1 MMIYPEIILAQQIIK
16 ACKAKNIKHIVISPG
31 SRNAPLTIG
40 FSMDTFFKC
49 YSIVDERCAAFFA
62 MGIAQQ
68 LSEPVVVICTSGS
81 AVLNYYPA
89 VSEAFYSNIPLVV
102 ISADRPSSKIDIGD
116 GQTIRQKNVLAN
128 HTVYNANLS
137 DEDNQLKYNEY
148 ELNQALNIAILQQLP
163 VHINAPF
170 EEPLYKITEKTI
182 DFDNQLIPEKKIF
195 LNSFYK
201 EKFIEEWKCKKKI
214 ILIGVLKPNK
224 IQQKWIDFL
233 AKDSSVIVLTETISN
248 LSEPSHFEMIDTLLV
263 PVEKD
268 EQKQLEL
275 QPEMLISFGGMV
287 ISKKIKQFL
296 RKYKPK
302 SHYHIDENVGY
313 DTFSVLTH
321 YFPVS
326 VNDFFEQINTE
337 LSEISSDYKDKWLN
351 FINQIYVKR
360 ESFLKDIPYSD
371 FWVYQQIFNK
381 LPEQIHLQIS
391 NSSAIRYAQLFS
403 KKKGWEVFCN
413 RGTSGIDGSTS
424 TAIGASLIN
433 TKQSILITGDLS
445 FFYNSNA
452 LWCKYIPENF
462 KIILINNDGGG
473 IFRILPANKK
483 LPIFEPF
490 FETPHQLNAFYLCE
504 MYGFNY
510 LKAENKSEVL
520 NSIEIFL
527 NNDEKPQLLEI
538 FTPRELNDEILS
550 KYFASIC

>member
-128 HTVYNANLS
+128 HTAYNANLS
-137 DEDNQLKYNEY
+137 DEDNLLKYNEY

-170 EEPLYKITEKTI
+170 EEPLYKITDKTI

-201 EKFIEEWKCKKKI
+201 EKFIEDWKSKKKI

-233 AKDSSVIVLTETISN
+233 AKDPSVIVLTETI
-248 LSEPSHFEMIDTLLV
+248 
-263 PVEKD
+263 
-268 EQKQLEL
+268 
-275 QPEMLISFGGMV
+275 
-287 ISKKIKQFL
+287 
-296 RKYKPK
+296 
-302 SHYHIDENVGY
+302 
-313 DTFSVLTH
+313 
-321 YFPVS
+321 
-326 VNDFFEQINTE
+326 
-337 LSEISSDYKDKWLN
+337 
-351 FINQIYVKR
+351 
-360 ESFLKDIPYSD
+360 
-371 FWVYQQIFNK
+371 
-381 LPEQIHLQIS
+381 
-391 NSSAIRYAQLFS
+391 
-403 KKKGWEVFCN
+403 
-413 RGTSGIDGSTS
+413 
-424 TAIGASLIN
+424 
-433 TKQSILITGDLS
+433 
-445 FFYNSNA
+445 
-452 LWCKYIPENF
+452 
-462 KIILINNDGGG
+462 
-473 IFRILPANKK
+473 
-483 LPIFEPF
+483 
-490 FETPHQLNAFYLCE
+490 
-504 MYGFNY
+504 
-510 LKAENKSEVL
+510 
-520 NSIEIFL
+520 
-527 NNDEKPQLLEI
+527 
-538 FTPRELNDEILS
+538 
-550 KYFASIC
+550 